1 MWRLPLG
8 AIALAPLALI
18 ALGCDPSSKN
28 WADLVAPGP
37 KGADQLVVLV
47 SNEASNDISFID
59 GASDSVLKSL
69 PVGKRPRGLK
79 MSPDGSKLYVALSGS
94 ARGGPNVDESQL
106 PPPNRAEDG
115 IGVLNMASLGLS
127 ARDGVVTGSAVAGS
141 AVTGSVVTGSVV
153 TQVAALQPSAA
164 SALQTKLPSGDD
176 PETID
181 VTADGQLIA
190 VANED
195 SARVRLIQADNG
207 ATLAS
212 IPVGLE
218 PEGLRFRPD
227 GRVLYVTSEAND
239 RLDVIDVTERRV
251 IATLPVGKRP
261 RNVLFDPE
269 GSYAYITCEL
279 AGRVDVIDA
288 RTHRSLTSIEIEGTP
303 KPMPMGMALDPS
315 EDRLYVSLGRAGE
328 VAVID
333 TRSLRLLQ
341 RIQGVGARP
350 WGIALTPDGKK
361 IYTANGPSG
370 DVSVIDARTLQV
382 TQRIPVGQLPWGIG
396 MARVRGE

>member
-1 MWRLPLG
+1 MWRWPLG
-8 AIALAPLALI
+8 AIAFAPLALI
-18 ALGCDPSSKN
+18 AISCDPSSKN

-79 MSPDGSKLYVALSGS
+79 VSPDGSKLYVALSGS

-115 IGVLNMASLGLS
+115 IGVLDMASLSLG
-127 ARDGVVTGSAVAGS
+127 ARNG
-141 AVTGSVVTGSVV
+141 VV
-153 TQVAALQPSAA
+153 TQVAALQPGAA

-195 SARVRLIQADNG
+195 SARVRLIQADSG

-239 RLDVIDVTERRV
+239 RLDVIDVAERRV

-269 GSYAYITCEL
+269 GAYAYITCEL

-341 RIQGVGARP
+341 RIQNVGARP

-396 MARVRGE
+396 LARVRGD

>member
-1 MWRLPLG
+1 MWRSPFE
-8 AIALAPLALI
+8 AIAFAPLALI
-18 ALGCDPSSKN
+18 ALACDLGASSR
-28 WADLVAPGP
+28 ADLIAPGP
-37 KGADQLVVLV
+37 KGAEQLVVLV

-59 GASDSVLKSL
+59 AASDSVLRSL
-69 PVGKRPRGLK
+69 PVGKRPRGMK
-79 MSPDGSKLYVALSGS
+79 VSVDGSKLYVALSGS

-106 PPPNRAEDG
+106 PPPDRTADG
-115 IGVLNMASLGLS
+115 IGIVDLTKLGL
-127 ARDGVVTGSAVAGS
+127 GSAGTSRTPEARGG
-141 AVTGSVVTGSVV
+141 TV
-153 TQVAALQPSAA
+153 TQVAALQSRGEAKGAPPQEA
-164 SALQTKLPSGDD
+164 SALQAKLQSGND

-181 VTADGQLIA
+181 ATPDGRVLA

-195 SARVRLIQADNG
+195 SAQVRLIQAETG
-207 ATLAS
+207 ELLAT

-227 GRVLYVTSEAND
+227 GRVLYVTSEATD

-261 RNVLFDPE
+261 RSIVFDPE
-269 GSYAYITCEL
+269 GEHAYITCEL

-288 RTHRSLTSIEIEGTP
+288 RAHRTLTSIEIEGTP
-303 KPMPMGMALDPS
+303 KPMPMGMALDAS
-315 EDRLYVSLGRAGE
+315 ERRLYVTLGRAGE

-333 TRSLRLLQ
+333 VRSLRLLQ
-341 RIQGVGARP
+341 RIGGVGARP

-382 TQRIPVGQLPWGIG
+382 TQRIPVGQQPWGISLV
-396 MARVRGE
+396 RVRGN

>member
-8 AIALAPLALI
+8 AIAFAPLALI
-18 ALGCDPSSKN
+18 ALGCDPSSKR

-47 SNEASNDISFID
+47 SNEGSNDISFID

-79 MSPDGSKLYVALSGS
+79 VSPDGSKLYVALSGS

-127 ARDGVVTGSAVAGS
+127 ARDGVVTGSVE
-141 AVTGSVVTGSVV
+141 

-164 SALQTKLPSGDD
+164 SVLQTKLPSGDD

-212 IPVGLE
+212 IPVGVE

-251 IATLPVGKRP
+251 IATVPVGKRP

-269 GSYAYITCEL
+269 GAYAYIACEL

-382 TQRIPVGQLPWGIG
+382 TQRIPVGQLPWGIV